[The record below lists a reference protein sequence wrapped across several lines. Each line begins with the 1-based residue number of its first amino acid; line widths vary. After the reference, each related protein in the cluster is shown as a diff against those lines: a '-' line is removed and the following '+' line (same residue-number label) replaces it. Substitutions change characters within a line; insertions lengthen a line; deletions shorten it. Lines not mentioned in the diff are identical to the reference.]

1 MITIFRVYANGTPRV
16 SFKFLLKSPRSQNLD
31 LILDDVAAKIS
42 AKTGYA
48 VRTLYTTQG
57 KKIVTA
63 SVIEDGGTYVATGTE
78 RFKAAAYGIR

>member
-1 MITIFRVYANGTPRV
+1 MSFFYFNSSEWQDFLKLLFRVYANGIPRV
-16 SFKFLLKSPRSQNLD
+16 SYKFLLKSPRSQNLD

-57 KKIVTA
+57 LVKIFRKL
-63 SVIEDGGTYVATGTE
+63 IN
-78 RFKAAAYGIR
+78 